1 MRAICSACAGEWLR
15 LGPQRCKLTRNARAL
30 GIRHLMPTDKPPSR
44 MAVFCRDSG
53 GAFRTVDASPTR
65 SREARR
71 ACPPTNDVSSEFDVE
86 QLFRLL
92 PEDVVA
98 IRDRFRADRRLGS
111 ALQARQLRIER
122 DNLKEKLANTT
133 GQLKRIGKQF
143 DALSRQ
149 LSHGQQAVSASVRPL
164 SSATNRTKN
173 NKA

>member
-1 MRAICSACAGEWLR
+1 L
-15 LGPQRCKLTRNARAL
+15 
-30 GIRHLMPTDKPPSR
+30 
-44 MAVFCRDSG
+44 
-53 GAFRTVDASPTR
+53 
-65 SREARR
+65 
-71 ACPPTNDVSSEFDVE
+71 EFDVK
-86 QLFRLL
+86 QLSRLL

-98 IRDRFRADRRLGS
+98 IRDRFCADRRLGS